1 MAAQRKIFFVSA
13 ESCVTEC
20 MSYGRLRV
28 CAAHVT
34 ISVKCS
40 KATLQLKT
48 SDHRSIGTGENL
60 IHNHMKIINY
70 CHYRSSRNPRERVMC
85 DLETVTKDLLLMVND
100 IIAPRASEML
110 ILRRMSTASRCMVSK
125 LLFLIQYA
133 RCVLNARRYTSRAS
147 Q

>member
-1 MAAQRKIFFVSA
+1 
-13 ESCVTEC
+13 

-40 KATLQLKT
+40 QAILQLKT
-48 SDHRSIGTGENL
+48 SDPRSIGTGENL

-133 RCVLNARRYTSRAS
+133 RCVLNARSYTSRAS

>member
-1 MAAQRKIFFVSA
+1 
-13 ESCVTEC
+13 

-28 CAAHVT
+28 CTAHVT

-40 KATLQLKT
+40 QATLQLKT
-48 SDHRSIGTGENL
+48 SDPRSIGTGENL

-85 DLETVTKDLLLMVND
+85 SLETVTKDLLLMVND
-100 IIAPRASEML
+100 IIVPRASEML
-110 ILRRMSTASRCMVSK
+110 ILGRMSTASRCMVSK